1 MSCIIWMLL
10 EANNVWGNCL
20 EYWQLRS
27 ALSGGLMVCIY
38 LWQCTSHDPF
48 FFLRECVTSFPFCFL
63 ALGLVTLCFCSCRR
77 CCPDRPVVFSRTLS
91 STKITRAVR
100 MSWTS
105 SSMVES
111 SSSLF
116 FWTPW
121 VNYTSTQHLDSLAS
135 LEKPF
140 YWWCKLKFKRGT
152 GQWLVGESHRD
163 VCIKRTLFF
172 LLCCESFCRWSKNS
186 VENSLCLSACFVW
199 DDINWELGQ
208 HALIFKVYYTV

>member
-1 MSCIIWMLL
+1 
-10 EANNVWGNCL
+10 
-20 EYWQLRS
+20 
-27 ALSGGLMVCIY
+27 
-38 LWQCTSHDPF
+38 
-48 FFLRECVTSFPFCFL
+48 
-63 ALGLVTLCFCSCRR
+63 
-77 CCPDRPVVFSRTLS
+77 
-91 STKITRAVR
+91 

-121 VNYTSTQHLDSLAS
+121 VNYTSAQHLDSLAS

-199 DDINWELGQ
+199 DDINGLVWSEDNFCKALLFKWDLFVSHNYKVLIQQFFFSFFKLPLPLLLETFSLILRIINCDPGKVHLKVLVAYWELGQ

>member
-1 MSCIIWMLL
+1 MHFSW
-10 EANNVWGNCL
+10 
-20 EYWQLRS
+20 S
-27 ALSGGLMVCIY
+27 F
-38 LWQCTSHDPF
+38 F

-121 VNYTSTQHLDSLAS
+121 VNYTSAQHLDSLAS

-163 VCIKRTLFF
+163 VCIKRTLLFF
-172 LLCCESFCRWSKNS
+172 TLLRKLLSLEQKQCWEFVVFVSMFCLRWYK
-186 VENSLCLSACFVW
+186 LRTGAACSN
-199 DDINWELGQ
+199 I
-208 HALIFKVYYTV
+208 